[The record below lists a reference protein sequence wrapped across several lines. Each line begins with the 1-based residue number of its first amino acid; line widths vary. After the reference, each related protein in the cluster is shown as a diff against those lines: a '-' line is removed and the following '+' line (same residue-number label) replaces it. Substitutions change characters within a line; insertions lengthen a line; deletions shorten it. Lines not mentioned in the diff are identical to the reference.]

1 MLTQTKDV
9 DYNRINRFVKNITN
23 SQGPYSPAFRLVPA
37 PFRRVSPPQSLPSGL
52 NLPDE
57 HSCAV
62 GSFAAGSC
70 AITNNSVCFA
80 PQANSLYCRYSHFP
94 YSQFQFFPY
103 RMGHTDH
110 V

>member
-9 DYNRINRFVKNITN
+9 DYNWINRFVKNITN

-37 PFRRVSPPQSLPSGL
+37 PFRRVSPPKSLPSGS
-52 NLPDE
+52 NLSDE
-57 HSCAV
+57 DSCAV
-62 GSFAAGSC
+62 GSFA
-70 AITNNSVCFA
+70 ITDNSVCFA
-80 PQANSLYCRYSHFP
+80 PQATSLDCRYNHFQFSHLP